1 MISPPEALRF
11 RGLKQW
17 GGKRRSWR
25 SNLKTTCHCE
35 PVRRLVWSHKGIS
48 FGHNPVDFPAAQYEQ
63 LPPEVAFPHGEGGR
77 AIGPDG

>member
-17 GGKRRSWR
+17 GEKSWR

-63 LPPEVAFPHGEGGR
+63 LLPSPAWRGCRPLIGGC
-77 AIGPDG
+77 GGVPL